1 MLRRTVRLLTLVVGL
16 SFAALLLT
24 GCFLQNM
31 FGNTR
36 INAGDLGQ
44 EINYIITA
52 IQGNATVAVCGKT
65 FSLYN
70 CTYIIDGHILTST
83 AYLASEFG
91 LAGLVI
97 DPVVLQIPA
106 NAISITA
113 QYSTT
118 ASYQPAVTS
127 VRNSFPVKPG
137 VNITAEA
144 GTKFVILELPS
155 SVTNG
160 LTQTN
165 PSNGLPISYAIS
177 FTQQQPVT
185 QTVEPVSLKTMLTGR
200 VVVNGHVYYAPMLPC
215 VTNFASVPSVT
226 LPITTTPVNVQLSIG
241 DVLAQAAPC
250 VNQYYDYTNAPP
262 PDRYLYL
269 PLIRK

>member
-1 MLRRTVRLLTLVVGL
+1 MLPRTVRMVVLVVVL
-16 SFAALLLT
+16 AISSLLLT
-24 GCFLQNM
+24 GCFLQSM

-36 INAGDLGQ
+36 INANDLFQ
-44 EINYIITA
+44 ELNDITTA

-65 FSLYN
+65 FSLYS
-70 CTYIIDGHILTST
+70 CTYLIDGQIITST

-91 LAGLVI
+91 LAGLLI

-106 NAISITA
+106 NAISLTA
-113 QYSTT
+113 QFSTT
-118 ASYQPAVTS
+118 AGYQPAVTS
-127 VRNSFPVKPG
+127 VRGSFPVKPG

-144 GTKFVILELPS
+144 GTKFVILELPT
-155 SVTNG
+155 SVTSG

-165 PSNGLPISYAIS
+165 PSSGLPIGYAIS

-185 QTVEPVSLKTMLTGR
+185 QAVEPVSLKAMFTGR
-200 VVVNGHVYYAPMLPC
+200 VVAKGHVYYAPMLPC

-226 LPITTTPVNVQLSIG
+226 IPITTTPVNLQMSIG

-269 PLIRK
+269 PLIRQ